1 MIKNPP
7 RQGRF
12 FTALLRRAASAAFDA
27 GSPCVGRLESIKSK
41 GAPAKS
47 AILWGTPVRHGGPP
61 PGRLCAGEMNMIKN
75 PPRQGR
81 FFTALLRRAAS
92 AAFDAG
98 SPCVGRLESIKSK
111 GAPAKSAIL
120 WGTPLRHGGSAK
132 RRFRAGEMKMIKN
145 PPRQGRFFA
154 RQAEP
159 RNPIPQ
165 SASPPAPF
173 TQGSLTGALSPSP
186 VGGPGGTFLLPVE
199 H

>member
-1 MIKNPP
+1 MRRSTQGARVSGDRSLLNLRGP
-7 RQGRF
+7 RKIEDFVGN
-12 FTALLRRAASAAFDA
+12 ASAPRRECGVRRREPECRAT
-27 GSPCVGRLESIKSK
+27 GVYQIERG
-41 GAPAKS
+41 PAKS

-61 PGRLCAGEMNMIKN
+61 PGRL
-75 PPRQGR
+75 
-81 FFTALLRRAAS
+81 
-92 AAFDAG
+92 
-98 SPCVGRLESIKSK
+98 
-111 GAPAKSAIL
+111 
-120 WGTPLRHGGSAK
+120 
-132 RRFRAGEMKMIKN
+132 RAGEMKMIKN